1 MMRIPRSISA
11 CNAASVNP
19 MALLVALQ
27 RLECLQPVHI
37 CVAFDPHT
45 DGTVNAKKKEG
56 ASNALT
62 SLAGQTHHSHY
73 GWRCPG

>member
-1 MMRIPRSISA
+1 MMVRSFAWLGVFFSA
-11 CNAASVNP
+11 FFAI
-19 MALLVALQ
+19 L
-27 RLECLQPVHI
+27 HI